1 MLKYIV
7 VIFIHRLVNII
18 YIIMYIIIYYISLIL
33 ELDGMFTIKYSDF
46 VDCSFFDDYTI
57 RYMPGIKLN
66 QMDDA
71 MVVLNTT
78 EKSAYVYSK

>member
-1 MLKYIV
+1 M
-7 VIFIHRLVNII
+7 VIFINRLVNV
-18 YIIMYIIIYYISLIL
+18 MYIIIYIIFHFIL

>member
-1 MLKYIV
+1 
-7 VIFIHRLVNII
+7 
-18 YIIMYIIIYYISLIL
+18 
-33 ELDGMFTIKYSDF
+33 MFTIKYSDF
-46 VDCSFFDDYTI
+46 VDCSLFDDYTI